1 MSDKTQQAQ
10 MEDDEFEKMLD
21 EFLAGSTPDPVD
33 DEKKEETEKAEDDDS
48 ELGMLLKD
56 FVDNALNDENEDETT
71 SSEEEDN
78 NEEEDEDEEINLND
92 FPEGSVEF
100 NEKNTVKVEILKPL
114 KNPRKKLDKLV
125 GCKNIKQQISDL
137 LLFTTYNR
145 CMAMGNPGWK
155 EHSVSLHAIF
165 FGKPGTGKTTVCKIY
180 GSLLREVGALSKG
193 HVVVCNR
200 STFLGTNWGDE
211 EKAVRQVLEMAEG
224 GVLMIDEAYLLNSP
238 HPNDPGKLV
247 IQLLMEILANEYRRD
262 IAIVLCGYKEPMQQL
277 LDLNAGLAS
286 RFPNRFEFADF
297 TVDELMEITLRRM
310 EEYKYHFTRAAKA
323 KYKALL
329 TEAYACRDTNT
340 WGNARFVANLLEH
353 IYLAH
358 AKRCVNFAFA
368 NDAPTIRKCF
378 AITPA
383 DIQPIEVPKPK
394 PRVGF

>member
-1 MSDKTQQAQ
+1 M
-10 MEDDEFEKMLD
+10 
-21 EFLAGSTPDPVD
+21 
-33 DEKKEETEKAEDDDS
+33 EETEKLDELLNETMETTTNEEDEFSRMLKEFIDS
-48 ELGMLLKD
+48 
-56 FVDNALNDENEDETT
+56 ALEDKTEETPEEDETPEKDET
-71 SSEEEDN
+71 PEEDN
-78 NEEEDEDEEINLND
+78 DLD
-92 FPEGSVEF
+92 FDLDLTDYPDGTVKF
-100 NEKNTVKVEILKPL
+100 NENNSVKVEVLLPIR
-114 KNPRKKLDKLV
+114 NPKEELNKLV
-125 GCKNIKQQISDL
+125 GCKNIKQQISDML
-137 LLFTTYNR
+137 VFTAYNR
-145 CMAMGNPGWK
+145 LMAMGTPGWK
-155 EHSVSLHAIF
+155 EHQVSLHAIF

-180 GSLLREVGALSKG
+180 GSLLKEAGALSKG

-200 STFLGTNWGDE
+200 GTFLGSNWGDE
-211 EKAVRQVLEMAEG
+211 EKAVRQVLEMAQG
-224 GVLMIDEAYLLNSP
+224 GVLMIDEAYMLNSA

-247 IQLLMEILANEYRRD
+247 IPLLMDILSNERCRD

-297 TVDELMEITLRRM
+297 TVDELMEITRRRV
-310 EEYKYHFTRAAKA
+310 EEYSYHFTRAAWT
-323 KYKALL
+323 KYRTLL
-329 TEAYACRDTNT
+329 TEAYAGRDANT

>member
-1 MSDKTQQAQ
+1 

-21 EFLAGSTPDPVD
+21 EFLSDYTPDPVD
-33 DEKKEETEKAEDDDS
+33 DEKQEETEKAEDDDS

-56 FVDNALNDENEDETT
+56 FVNSALNGENEEETA
-71 SSEEEDN
+71 SSD
-78 NEEEDEDEEINLND
+78 EEEDEDEEINLND

-114 KNPRKKLDKLV
+114 RNPRKKLDKLV

-155 EHSVSLHAIF
+155 EHNVSLHAIF

-224 GVLMIDEAYLLNSP
+224 GVLMIDEAYLLNSS

-247 IQLLMEILANEYRRD
+247 IQLLMEILANEYHRD
-262 IAIVLCGYKEPMQQL
+262 IAIILCGYKEPMQQL

-310 EEYKYHFTRAAKA
+310 DEYKYHFTRAAKA

-329 TEAYACRDTNT
+329 TEAYAGRDTNT

-358 AKRCVNFAFA
+358 AKRCVNYAFA
-368 NDAPTIRKCF
+368 EDALTIKKCF
-378 AITPA
+378 TITPA
-383 DIQPIEVPKPK
+383 DVQPINVPKPK

>member
-1 MSDKTQQAQ
+1 MSDKTQESM
-10 MEDDEFEKMLD
+10 MEDDEFSLLLK
-21 EFLAGSTPDPVD
+21 EFVD
-33 DEKKEETEKAEDDDS
+33 SALDDDN
-48 ELGMLLKD
+48 
-56 FVDNALNDENEDETT
+56 DNQETTSFLNDE
-71 SSEEEDN
+71 EEDD
-78 NEEEDEDEEINLND
+78 EEKDEDEEINLED

-114 KNPRKKLDKLV
+114 RNPRKKLDQLV

-155 EHSVSLHAIF
+155 EHNVSLHAIF

-180 GSLLREVGALSKG
+180 GSLLREVGVLSKG
-193 HVVVCNR
+193 HVVICSR

-247 IQLLMEILANEYRRD
+247 IQLLMEILANEYHRD

-310 EEYKYHFTRAAKA
+310 DEYKYHFTRAAKA

-329 TEAYACRDTNT
+329 TEAYAGRDANT

-358 AKRCVNFAFA
+358 AKRCVNYAFA
-368 NDAPTIRKCF
+368 EDAPTIKKCF
-378 AITPA
+378 TITPA
-383 DIQPIEVPKPK
+383 DVQPIDVPKQK
-394 PRVGF
+394 PHVGF

>member
-1 MSDKTQQAQ
+1 MSDKTQESM
-10 MEDDEFEKMLD
+10 MEDDEFSLLLK
-21 EFLAGSTPDPVD
+21 EFVD
-33 DEKKEETEKAEDDDS
+33 SALDDDN
-48 ELGMLLKD
+48 
-56 FVDNALNDENEDETT
+56 DNQKTTSFLNDE
-71 SSEEEDN
+71 EEDD
-78 NEEEDEDEEINLND
+78 EEKDEDEEINLED

-114 KNPRKKLDKLV
+114 RNPRRKLDQLV

-155 EHSVSLHAIF
+155 EHNVSLHAIF

-180 GSLLREVGALSKG
+180 GSLLREVGVLSKG
-193 HVVVCNR
+193 HVVICTR

-247 IQLLMEILANEYRRD
+247 IQLLMEILANEYHRD

-310 EEYKYHFTRAAKA
+310 DEYKYHFTRAAKA

-329 TEAYACRDTNT
+329 TEAYAGRDANT

-358 AKRCVNFAFA
+358 AKRCVNYAFA
-368 NDAPTIRKCF
+368 EDAPTIKKCF
-378 AITPA
+378 TITPA
-383 DIQPIEVPKPK
+383 DVQPIDVPKPK
-394 PRVGF
+394 PHVGF

>member
-1 MSDKTQQAQ
+1 M
-10 MEDDEFEKMLD
+10 
-21 EFLAGSTPDPVD
+21 
-33 DEKKEETEKAEDDDS
+33 EETEKLD
-48 ELGMLLKD
+48 EL
-56 FVDNALNDENEDETT
+56 LNETMETTTNEEDEFSQMLKEFIDSALEDKTDEKHEEDVT
-71 SSEEEDN
+71 PEKDETPEEDN
-78 NEEEDEDEEINLND
+78 DLD
-92 FPEGSVEF
+92 FDLDLTDYPDGTVKF
-100 NEKNTVKVEILKPL
+100 NENNSVKVEVLLPIR
-114 KNPRKKLDKLV
+114 NPKEELNKLV
-125 GCKNIKQQISDL
+125 GCKNIKQQISDML
-137 LLFTTYNR
+137 VFTAYNR
-145 CMAMGNPGWK
+145 LMAMGTPGWK
-155 EHSVSLHAIF
+155 EHQVSLHAIF

-180 GSLLREVGALSKG
+180 GSLLKEAGALSKG

-200 STFLGTNWGDE
+200 GTFLGSNWGDE
-211 EKAVRQVLEMAEG
+211 EKAVRQVLEMAQG
-224 GVLMIDEAYLLNSP
+224 GVLMIDEAYMLNSA

-247 IQLLMEILANEYRRD
+247 IPLLMDILSNERCRD

-297 TVDELMEITLRRM
+297 TVDELMEITRRRV
-310 EEYKYHFTRAAKA
+310 EEYSYHFTRAAWT
-323 KYKALL
+323 KYRTLL
-329 TEAYACRDTNT
+329 TEAYAGRDANT

>member
-1 MSDKTQQAQ
+1 M
-10 MEDDEFEKMLD
+10 
-21 EFLAGSTPDPVD
+21 
-33 DEKKEETEKAEDDDS
+33 EETEKLDELLNETMETTTNEEDEFSQMLKEFIDS
-48 ELGMLLKD
+48 
-56 FVDNALNDENEDETT
+56 ALEDKTDEKHEEDVTPEEDETP
-71 SSEEEDN
+71 EEDN
-78 NEEEDEDEEINLND
+78 DLD
-92 FPEGSVEF
+92 FDLDLTDYPDGTVKF
-100 NEKNTVKVEILKPL
+100 NENNSVKVEVLLPIR
-114 KNPRKKLDKLV
+114 NPKEELNKLV
-125 GCKNIKQQISDL
+125 GCKNIKQQISDML
-137 LLFTTYNR
+137 VFTAYNR
-145 CMAMGNPGWK
+145 LMAMGTPGWK
-155 EHSVSLHAIF
+155 EHQVSLHAIF

-180 GSLLREVGALSKG
+180 GSLLKEAGALSKG

-200 STFLGTNWGDE
+200 GTFLGTNWGDE
-211 EKAVRQVLEMAEG
+211 EKAVRQVLEMAQG
-224 GVLMIDEAYLLNSP
+224 GVLMIDEAYMLNSA

-247 IQLLMEILANEYRRD
+247 IPLLMDILANERCRD

-277 LDLNAGLAS
+277 LDPNAGLAS

-297 TVDELMEITLRRM
+297 TVDELMEITRRRV
-310 EEYKYHFTRAAKA
+310 EEYSYHFTRAAWT
-323 KYKALL
+323 KYRTLL
-329 TEAYACRDTNT
+329 TEAYAGRDANT

>member
-1 MSDKTQQAQ
+1 M
-10 MEDDEFEKMLD
+10 
-21 EFLAGSTPDPVD
+21 
-33 DEKKEETEKAEDDDS
+33 EETEKLDELLNETMETTTNEEDEFSQMLKEFIDS
-48 ELGMLLKD
+48 
-56 FVDNALNDENEDETT
+56 ALEDKTDEKHEEDETP
-71 SSEEEDN
+71 EEDN
-78 NEEEDEDEEINLND
+78 DLD
-92 FPEGSVEF
+92 FDLDLTDYPDGTVKF
-100 NEKNTVKVEILKPL
+100 NENNSVKVEVLLPIR
-114 KNPRKKLDKLV
+114 NPKEELNKLV
-125 GCKNIKQQISDL
+125 GCKNIKQQISDML
-137 LLFTTYNR
+137 VFTAYNR
-145 CMAMGNPGWK
+145 LMAMGTPGWK
-155 EHSVSLHAIF
+155 EHQVSLHAIF

-180 GSLLREVGALSKG
+180 GSLLKEAGALSKG

-200 STFLGTNWGDE
+200 GTFLGTNWGDE
-211 EKAVRQVLEMAEG
+211 EKAVRQVLEMAQG
-224 GVLMIDEAYLLNSP
+224 GVLMIDEAYMLNSA

-247 IQLLMEILANEYRRD
+247 IPLLMDILANERCRD

-297 TVDELMEITLRRM
+297 TVDELMEITRRRV
-310 EEYKYHFTRAAKA
+310 EEYSYHFTRAAWT
-323 KYKALL
+323 KYRTLL
-329 TEAYACRDTNT
+329 TEAYAGRDANT

>member
-1 MSDKTQQAQ
+1 

-21 EFLAGSTPDPVD
+21 EFLASDIPDPVD
-33 DEKKEETEKAEDDDS
+33 DDKQEETEKSEEEDS
-48 ELGMLLKD
+48 ELGQMLKD
-56 FVDNALNDENEDETT
+56 FVDNALNGKVEEGTT
-71 SSEEEDN
+71 SL
-78 NEEEDEDEEINLND
+78 EEEDEDEEIDLED

-100 NEKNTVKVEILKPL
+100 NEKNTVKVEILRPL
-114 KNPRKKLDKLV
+114 KKPREKLDQLV

-145 CMAMGNPGWK
+145 YMAMCNPGWK
-155 EHSVSLHAIF
+155 EHNVSLHAIF

-180 GSLLREVGALSKG
+180 GSLLREVGVLSKG

-247 IQLLMEILANEYRRD
+247 IQLLMEILANEYHRD

-310 EEYKYHFTRAAKA
+310 NEYKYHFTRAAKA

-329 TEAYACRDTNT
+329 TEAYAGRDTNT

-353 IYLAH
+353 IYLEH
-358 AKRCVNFAFA
+358 AKRCVFYAFSE
-368 NDAPTIRKCF
+368 DAPTVKKCF
-378 AITPA
+378 TITPA
-383 DIQPIEVPKPK
+383 DVQPIDVPKPK

>member
-1 MSDKTQQAQ
+1 M
-10 MEDDEFEKMLD
+10 
-21 EFLAGSTPDPVD
+21 
-33 DEKKEETEKAEDDDS
+33 EETEKLDELLNETMETTTNEEDDFSRMLKEFIDS
-48 ELGMLLKD
+48 
-56 FVDNALNDENEDETT
+56 ALEDKTEETPEEDETPEKEET
-71 SSEEEDN
+71 PEEDN
-78 NEEEDEDEEINLND
+78 DLD
-92 FPEGSVEF
+92 FDLDLTDYPDGTVKF
-100 NEKNTVKVEILKPL
+100 NENNSVKVEVLLPIR
-114 KNPRKKLDKLV
+114 NPKEELNKLV
-125 GCKNIKQQISDL
+125 GCKNIKQQISDML
-137 LLFTTYNR
+137 VFTAYNR
-145 CMAMGNPGWK
+145 LMAMGTPGWK
-155 EHSVSLHAIF
+155 EHQVSLHAIF

-180 GSLLREVGALSKG
+180 GSLLKEAGALSKG

-200 STFLGTNWGDE
+200 GTFLGTNWGDE
-211 EKAVRQVLEMAEG
+211 EKAVRQVLEMAQG

-310 EEYKYHFTRAAKA
+310 DEYKYHFTRAAKA

-329 TEAYACRDTNT
+329 TEAYASRDANT